1 MGALGSLELYWAM
14 VMDTSASV
22 CADPAACRL
31 DQCLAAATARLEDS
45 GLCFGHGTA
54 CAADEAWWLVSHV
67 LDLDPRL
74 EPPLE
79 RRLSEGERAR
89 VEALL
94 EQRVSTRR
102 PLAYLLGHAWFAG
115 HRFRVDES
123 VLVPRSPLAELIEE
137 RFEPWVEPRHIQ
149 RVLELGTG
157 SGCIAVAC
165 AMALPWARVDATD
178 ICPRALALAR
188 TNAAGHGVAERVR
201 LVESDLYQQVQ
212 GEVYDLIVTN
222 PPYVPM
228 TQRASLPAEYRAE
241 PGIGLFSGADGLDHA
256 AQILAGA
263 LAHLSAAGVLVLE
276 VGPGSDEL
284 QRQLPEVPFTW
295 LEFRRG
301 GEGVLLAEAGLL
313 REHRGTIA
321 AWLQERRRG

>member
-1 MGALGSLELYWAM
+1 MN
-14 VMDTSASV
+14 TSASL
-22 CADPAACRL
+22 CTDPVACRL
-31 DQCLAAATARLEDS
+31 DQCLAAATARLEAS
-45 GLCFGHGTA
+45 RLCFGHGTA
-54 CAADEAWWLVSHV
+54 CAADEAWWLLSHV
-67 LDLDPRL
+67 LDLDPGRA
-74 EPPLE
+74 PPVE
-79 RRLSEGERAR
+79 RKLSGGERAR

-94 EQRVSTRR
+94 EQRVTTRR

-137 RFEPWVEPRHIQ
+137 RFEPWVQPRDVR

-165 AMALPWARVDATD
+165 ALALPWARVDAVD
-178 ICPRALALAR
+178 ICSRALALAR
-188 TNAAGHGVAERVR
+188 ANAAEHGVSARVR
-201 LVESDLYQQVQ
+201 LVASDLYAQVR

-228 TQRASLPAEYRAE
+228 THRASLPAEYRAE
-241 PGIGLFSGADGLDHA
+241 PGLGLFSGADGLDHA
-256 AQILAGA
+256 ARILAGA
-263 LAHLSAAGVLVLE
+263 EAHLTESGMLVLE
-276 VGPGSDEL
+276 VGQGADEL

-295 LEFRRG
+295 LELQHG

-313 REHRGTIA
+313 REHRATLA
-321 AWLQERRRG
+321 AWLQERSGG